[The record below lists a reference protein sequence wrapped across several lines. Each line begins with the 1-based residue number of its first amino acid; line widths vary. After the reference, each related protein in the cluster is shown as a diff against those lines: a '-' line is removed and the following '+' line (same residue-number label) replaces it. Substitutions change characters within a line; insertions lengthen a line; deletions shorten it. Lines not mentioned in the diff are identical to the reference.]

1 MRLLIELNAGLF
13 FASVSILYF
22 ILRYRVHLHLEY
34 TPRTRKHRRVRAQAA
49 TVTGRSGKN
58 PPQQARQQTEPSW
71 TAPAQTVKDL
81 ESALENLGATKTE
94 ARERARKAISQGQA
108 GFDALLFR
116 AMQGKQ

>member
-13 FASVSILYF
+13 FASVAILYF
-22 ILRYRVHLHLEY
+22 VLRYRVHLHLEY
-34 TPRTRKHRRVRAQAA
+34 RPRTSGRVRMRRNPNPRPVEAPVRSDAA
-49 TVTGRSGKN
+49 
-58 PPQQARQQTEPSW
+58 W